1 MKDLESRND
10 IQLLVDQFYL
20 KIQHNEQLGHIF
32 NDIMKVHWDS
42 HLPKMYDF
50 WESILFGSATY
61 KGNPMAVHFP
71 INQIVPLEKPLFE
84 TWLKLWKQTVSENFE
99 GNNAESAK
107 TKADNIANLMAYKME
122 VARRLNDD

>member
-1 MKDLESRND
+1 MKDLESHDD
-10 IQLLVDQFYL
+10 IQLLVDRFYH
-20 KIQHNEQLGHIF
+20 KIQNTESLGYIF
-32 NDIMKVHWDS
+32 NDVAKVNWEK

-71 INQIVPLEKPLFE
+71 INQMVALEKSLFE
-84 TWLKLWKQTVSENFE
+84 QWLFHWKQTVDENFV
-99 GNNAESAK
+99 GDNANAAK

-122 VARRLNDD
+122 IARRLDDH